1 MIVADNIKV
10 TVLEVKGRQVRIG
23 IDAPA
28 EVAVHREEVARRRKD
43 GAAAGGEDHTYPTAL
58 PDAKD

>member
-43 GAAAGGEDHTYPTAL
+43 ETAGGKAHAHPSAPLEG
-58 PDAKD
+58 KD